1 VGEMELE
8 DIFIY
13 NFAMEIGEI
22 VWNSL
27 DNWDYFSKSTLGKQ
41 LIRAVDSIAANISEG
56 HGRFHFK
63 ENRQFLYYA
72 RGSLAET
79 KTWLLKAKNRSLI
92 NQSNY
97 NNLFRKIETLRI
109 KLNSYIQSIGRNPS

>member
-1 VGEMELE
+1 MELE

-79 KTWLLKAKNRSLI
+79 KTWLSKAKNRSLI

-109 KLNSYIQSIGRNPS
+109 KLNSYIQSIGRGPS